1 MKVTVRGEWP
11 GRLLLRSGWSKA
23 VARPWN
29 EDIPDASLRLVR
41 GAPAFLV
48 GCTGYLLERGA
59 AGVASPPLPWA
70 ATRPWRHAGFQPYLA
85 LDLFERS
92 LSDHLPDPPHHIEP
106 AADQPWQELLEVDRG
121 AFPPLWRLDELGLQ
135 EAVDATPQASL
146 LLAPVEAAR
155 LAGFAI
161 VGISGATAYLQR
173 VAVRPEEQGRGYG
186 RALLRASLLWARRRG
201 ASTILLNTQPGNA
214 AAAAL
219 YRSEGFVRFDP
230 GLHVLRRGEGN
241 GDPQRDVEIP
251 SSSEP
256 EAPA

>member
-1 MKVTVRGEWP
+1 MRVTVGGEWP

-29 EDIPDASLRLVR
+29 DDIPDASLRLVR

-48 GCTGYLLERGA
+48 RCAGYLLEIGA
-59 AGVASPPLPWA
+59 AGVASPPLSWA
-70 ATRPWRHAGFQPYLA
+70 ATRPWRHAGFQPYLT

-92 LSDHLPDPPHHIEP
+92 LSGRLPDPPHDVEP
-106 AADQPWQELLEVDRG
+106 AADQPWQELLEVDRD

-135 EAVDATPQASL
+135 EAIEATPQAAL
-146 LLAPVEAAR
+146 LLAPAESSR

-161 VGISGATAYLQR
+161 VGIGGPTAYLQR

-186 RALLRASLLWARRRG
+186 RALLRACLHWARRRG
-201 ASTILLNTQPGNA
+201 AGTILLNTQPGNA

-219 YRSEGFVRFDP
+219 YRAEGFVRFDT

-241 GDPQRDVEIP
+241 GDPQRDVEIQ
-251 SSSEP
+251 SSTEP